1 MPYVIVIFLI
11 TASHCRVFLVSAII
25 VFLCI
30 YMCFNVLDLFISAF
44 SADDFFAWINV
55 YLKKQ
60 NTTTTI
66 NPPLQKKNPDQVI
79 LYFYL
84 YLVHILFEAKFHE
97 IKQCSI
103 KGCKQEGILIVT
115 HCNTLQR
122 KLKYGLYVA
131 QKCFLQIRMSK
142 LCLAVCKAT
151 Y

>member
-1 MPYVIVIFLI
+1 MNKCIF
-11 TASHCRVFLVSAII
+11 
-25 VFLCI
+25 
-30 YMCFNVLDLFISAF
+30 
-44 SADDFFAWINV
+44 
-55 YLKKQ
+55 KKKTQ
-60 NTTTTI
+60 PPPSTP
-66 NPPLQKKNPDQVI
+66 PPLQKKNPDQVM

-103 KGCKQEGILIVT
+103 KGYKQEGILIVT

-131 QKCFLQIRMSK
+131 LKCFLQIRMSK

>member
-11 TASHCRVFLVSAII
+11 TASHCRVFLVFAII

-55 YLKKQ
+55 YFKKKT
-60 NTTTTI
+60 TTTTI
-66 NPPLQKKNPDQVI
+66 NPPPDQVM
-79 LYFYL
+79 LCFYL
-84 YLVHILFEAKFHE
+84 YLVLILFEAKFHE

-103 KGCKQEGILIVT
+103 KGYKQEGILIVT

-131 QKCFLQIRMSK
+131 GKCFLQIRMSK
-142 LCLAVCKAT
+142 LCQAVCKAT
-151 Y
+151 YWRL